1 MKALVTG
8 ATGFL
13 GTNLVHEL
21 VRQGWEVR
29 AFGLPGSTT
38 RYIEDLPV
46 EIMLGDVRI
55 YDDVDKAVD
64 GMDAVFHVAGDT
76 SFWKRLFVRQRE
88 VNVDGPKN
96 VARACLARGVK
107 RMIHTSTV
115 DALGYNPD
123 GLADETW
130 DAYNYAGT
138 GYNYADTKR
147 EGEKAVLGFVDEGLD
162 VVVIN
167 PGSMI
172 GPFDHTLQFGRLFGD
187 IRDGKV
193 PAIPPGG
200 APWAHVQE
208 VAKAHIQAF
217 HRGRKGE
224 RYIAGGINETYKTVF
239 TLIAETMG
247 VKPPRFVMPYWMT
260 VAYGYIME
268 FISEFTNKP
277 PDLNPGQARYMSV
290 FPKYDSSKAVRE
302 LGFKLRPIEEMVKDA
317 FNWYKENGF
326 L

>member
-46 EIMLGDVRI
+46 EIMLGDVRV

-76 SFWKRLFVRQRE
+76 SFWKKLFKRQRE

-96 VARACLARGVK
+96 VARACLAHGVK

-130 DAYNYAGT
+130 DVYNYAGT

-147 EGEKAVLGFVDEGLD
+147 EGEKAVLGLVDEGLD

-193 PAIPPGG
+193 PAIPSGG

-208 VAKAHIQAF
+208 VAKAHVQAF

-224 RYIAGGINETYKTVF
+224 RYIVGGINETYKTVF

-247 VKPPRFVMPYWMT
+247 VRPPRFVMPYWMA
-260 VAYGYIME
+260 VAYGYVME